1 MTKSAMVRARMQP
14 RLKARAEKVFDHLGL
29 SPTQA
34 ITLFYRQVEL
44 RKGLPFGIRIPNRAT
59 REALDDAEAGR
70 NLIVCRDMKEMFKKL
85 GI

>member
-1 MTKSAMVRARMQP
+1 MNKSAMVRARIQP
-14 RLKARAEKVFDHLGL
+14 RLKARAEKVFDRIGL

-44 RKGLPFGIRIPNRAT
+44 SKGLPFDVRIPNRAT
-59 REALDDAEAGR
+59 REALDDAETGR
-70 NLIVCRDMKEMFKKL
+70 NLIVCRNMKEMFKRL